1 MTNVKSLTLYHYP
14 LSRSLRIRFLLEELR
29 DAVGLDHELVK
40 VDMLRGEGMSE
51 AHLQRN
57 PNHAV
62 PVLEI
67 DYENGESQTLIES
80 SAMIIWL
87 ADQFPD
93 AKLAPPVNDLMARAD
108 YLQQV
113 QFQAAH
119 IDMSLWQVR
128 LNETLFPEPV
138 RSLAIAALNRDKIEN
153 EMIPQLE
160 ARVSQHDWICGD
172 QFTAADCIMAQN
184 VNWMRGY
191 GLGRKGPLR
200 DYIKRIMARP
210 AWQRATDDA
219 KDFQR

>member
-1 MTNVKSLTLYHYP
+1 MSNIQALRLYHYP
-14 LSRSLRIRFLLEELR
+14 LSRSLRIRFLLEEI
-29 DAVGLDHELVK
+29 GCDHDLVK

-51 AHLQRN
+51 AHLKRN

-67 DYENGESQTLIES
+67 DYDDGTSQTLLES
-80 SAMIIWL
+80 GAMTIWL
-87 ADQFPD
+87 ADSFPD
-93 AKLAPPVNDLMARAD
+93 ADLAPPVAALRSRAD
-108 YLQQV
+108 YLQMV
-113 QFQAAH
+113 QFQASH
-119 IDMSLWQVR
+119 VDMSLWQVR
-128 LNETLFPEPV
+128 LNETLFPETV
-138 RSLAIAALNRDKIEN
+138 RSASIAAFNRDKLER

-160 ARVSQHDWICGD
+160 ERVSRHAWICGD

-191 GLGRKGPLR
+191 GLARKGPLR

-219 KDFQR
+219 KEFEQ